1 QFTSSRMTCTTI
13 EASPAMKNVWR
24 LPLPTTSKK
33 RGRQDLL
40 TRKPTMSSCCKRSL
54 VTTDSSSM
62 APRMSCSGMAFI
74 RACRVV
80 VWMLVSMVS
89 SVDSK
94 QSTTHSVWPSAHLKE
109 LQ

>member
-1 QFTSSRMTCTTI
+1 LRWK
-13 EASPAMKNVWR
+13 SPAMKNVWR

-33 RGRQDLL
+33 RGSHDLL
-40 TRKPTMSSCCKRSL
+40 TRKPMMSSCCKRTL

-62 APRMSCSGMAFI
+62 APRKSCSGMTFI
-74 RACRVV
+74 SACRVV
-80 VWMLVSMVS
+80 VWMLVSIVS

-94 QSTTHSVWPSAHLKE
+94 QSTTHYMWPRAHPKE